1 MVLCIFTKSITAN
14 RSTLNKAVDYIYEVK
29 QFYLKSNNKSLKKK
43 YGVWLNSMFI
53 FLGEYGVGVHG

>member
-53 FLGEYGVGVHG
+53 LLGEYGVGVHG

>member
-1 MVLCIFTKSITAN
+1 MVLCIFKKSITAN
-14 RSTLNKAVDYIYEVK
+14 RTQNKAVDYIYEVK

-53 FLGEYGVGVHG
+53 LLGEYGVGVHG